1 MSSLEKR
8 LAVFRKL
15 PLRAQ
20 LAMIVSSKINET
32 LSRNK
37 EYIESLEQIHSSSVA
52 NATPSE
58 KLAYDKAK
66 KLITDEKLQN
76 QRQ

>member
-20 LAMIVSSKINET
+20 LVTIVSSKTNKT
-32 LSRNK
+32 LGQNK
-37 EYIESLEQIHSSSVA
+37 AYIASLEQVHSSCLA
-52 NATPSE
+52 NATVEE

-66 KLITDEKLQN
+66 ESIID
-76 QRQ
+76 

>member
-20 LAMIVSSKINET
+20 LAMIVSSKANKT
-32 LSRNK
+32 LGKNK
-37 EYIESLEQIHSSSVA
+37 EYIASLEQIHSSCVA

-58 KLAYDKAK
+58 KLAYDKVK
-66 KLITDEKLQN
+66 KSIIN
-76 QRQ
+76 

>member
-8 LAVFRKL
+8 LAVFGKL

-20 LAMIVSSKINET
+20 LAMIVSSKTNKTLNQNEA
-32 LSRNK
+32 
-37 EYIESLEQIHSSSVA
+37 YIESLEEIHSKCLA
-52 NATPSE
+52 NATEDE

-66 KLITDEKLQN
+66 ESIID
-76 QRQ
+76 